1 LYYTTR
7 EACDRLRMSRW
18 TLRKRIDEG
27 EITAHKG
34 PARNSR
40 LRIDA
45 ASVVAYETRRTISP
59 PVPVLAEAV
68 A

>member
-1 LYYTTR
+1 MYLTR
-7 EACDRLRMSRW
+7 QEACDRLRMSRW
-18 TLRKRIDEG
+18 TLRKRISDG

-34 PARNSR
+34 PARNSP

-59 PVPVLAEAV
+59 PAPVLAGSAS
-68 A
+68 